1 LYKLNKVIKEVSIF
15 SKASKNELALLV
27 ANSYVKSYEKNKLL
41 TYEKEKSSEILFLI
55 DGGLEAYKLDKNQ
68 NEILLYY
75 IQIGSLISELTSLEQ
90 NEIKYFSNMKF
101 THDSLILAINYRVFK
116 QICLKNNGIIFN
128 LLQEVSKQNQKLH
141 LMIDREILFCASA
154 KIAFMLINKLDVF
167 NKLKRSEIAL
177 LLHIQP
183 ETLSRTLK
191 KFSTSKLICIAKG
204 KISIKN
210 EALLSTYID

>member
-1 LYKLNKVIKEVSIF
+1 MYKLEEAIKKINIF
-15 SKASKNELALLV
+15 SKISKDELGLLAS
-27 ANSYVKSYEKNKLL
+27 NSYIRAYDKRKLL

-75 IQIGSLISELTSLEQ
+75 IQIGSLISELPRFEQ
-90 NEIKYFSNMKF
+90 NEIKYFSNMNF

-116 QICLKNNGIIFN
+116 QICLKNNDIVFK
-128 LLQEVSKQNQKLH
+128 LLQEISNQNKKLH

-191 KFSTSKLICIAKG
+191 KFSINDLICIAKG

-210 EALLSTYID
+210 EMMLSTYID